1 MLRTRNAVVA
11 LAAALSLA
19 TITAAGTQLPAS
31 AHSARKAAQRGTLV
45 VLPQIAAPGSSAQA
59 ASSAKTAL
67 TATFKPAVKGRTI
80 AIQRKQGSKWVTVAR
95 QKQGRTTTFDFAV
108 SYSYRGKAAVYRAI
122 ATGAKKSAT
131 VTKAYRT
138 SVHGTP
144 DFSEEFKGTSLN
156 STVWNTRD
164 QGYIGTRGCSK
175 ADPRAVR
182 VSGGTLRL
190 STLKDPDRTAQKCNY
205 KGKKYSYRITGHVG
219 TVTPNLGAGQTPTKS
234 YKYGYFAARMKMHSA
249 RGQHAG
255 FWLQT
260 TKSTGAARTHGSE
273 VDIVEYFGDK
283 HPEGGVASYIYPPG
297 KKIGG
302 MIPSVTQYGR
312 DWSKRYHVFSLQW
325 TPSVY
330 IFRIDGKETL
340 RITKNVSQVPEFMI
354 LSNLVSDWELPLGSE
369 SKLPQTAQ
377 VDWVRHWKL

>member
-1 MLRTRNAVVA
+1 MFYAPYKPGDRVLVEYQVDRVMVTRGPYLIIDVCPDNRSGFHYEAAELTKKGAMHARRAPHWLFVRYYGVRVEEGYCGWGEDSFNTQGIDQLLQELNS
-11 LAAALSLA
+11 LAARAGGQEQ
-19 TITAAGTQLPAS
+19 TPAAGA
-31 AHSARKAAQRGTLV
+31 
-45 VLPQIAAPGSSAQA
+45 
-59 ASSAKTAL
+59 
-67 TATFKPAVKGRTI
+67 
-80 AIQRKQGSKWVTVAR
+80 
-95 QKQGRTTTFDFAV
+95 
-108 SYSYRGKAAVYRAI
+108 
-122 ATGAKKSAT
+122 
-131 VTKAYRT
+131 
-138 SVHGTP
+138 P

-260 TKSTGAARTHGSE
+260 TKSAGAARTHGSE